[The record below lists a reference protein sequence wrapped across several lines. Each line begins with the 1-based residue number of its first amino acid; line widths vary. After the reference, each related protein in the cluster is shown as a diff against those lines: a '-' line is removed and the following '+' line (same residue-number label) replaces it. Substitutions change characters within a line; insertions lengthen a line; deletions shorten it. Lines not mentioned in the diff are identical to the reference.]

1 MRAKTSGAM
10 WHSLVLQETIGRA
23 VGAGIC
29 PSP

>member
-10 WHSLVLQETIGRA
+10 WRSLVLQETISRA
-23 VGAGIC
+23 VDAGIC